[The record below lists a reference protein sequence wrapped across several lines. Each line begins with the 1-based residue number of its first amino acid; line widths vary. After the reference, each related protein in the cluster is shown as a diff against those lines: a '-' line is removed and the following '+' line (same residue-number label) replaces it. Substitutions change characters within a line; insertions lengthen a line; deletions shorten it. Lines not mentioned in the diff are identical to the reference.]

1 MILMRQST
9 ADFEDLEI
17 NWILG
22 CPEVVDAMEEIP
34 AQTPFNEEIKSFLN
48 TLSGVLRKDERT
60 KQYSDVATFAFWIRH
75 SSVDQIKRRYYTV
88 NDSIVLGR
96 GTVFHIAPSNVPVN
110 FAYSLVTG
118 LLCGNR
124 NIVRIPSKDF
134 EQVRIICDAM
144 KETVKIYPDMGK
156 YIALVRYGHD
166 ESINAAFSAV
176 ADVRVVWGGDTTINE
191 IRKASLKPR
200 ATEVTF
206 ADRFSLAVIDAD
218 YYLEKC
224 KADIVAKDFYND
236 TYFTD
241 QNACTAPRI
250 VVWLGKRVAEAQEV
264 FWSALHELV
273 QGKYD
278 VSAVQ
283 AIDKLTNEMLYAAVC
298 NGIVEL
304 PGKDNLVN
312 RVRIDEITDDLGLYF
327 GNSGLFFE
335 YEAGSILELKALCSK
350 DKCQT
355 LSYIGNV
362 DAIMPLLQSGIQG
375 IDRVVPVGRTMDFDL
390 TWDGYNL
397 FERLTRRILILS

>member
-1 MILMRQST
+1 MILMQQST
-9 ADFEDLEI
+9 ADFENLAI

-22 CPEVVDAMEEIP
+22 GPAVVGAMEESP
-34 AQTPFNEEIKSFLN
+34 ALSPFNDEVISFLN
-48 TLSGVLRKDERT
+48 TLSGILRKDDRS
-60 KQYSDVATFAFWIRH
+60 KQYSDVATFAFWIRR
-75 SSVDQIKRRYYTV
+75 SSVEQLKRRYYSV
-88 NDSIVLGR
+88 AGDVVLGR

-124 NIVRIPSKDF
+124 NIVRIPSKEF
-134 EQVRIICDAM
+134 EQVKIICDAI
-144 KETVKIYPDMGK
+144 EEAIKICPNMGK

-166 ESINAAFSAV
+166 EAINTALSAV

-191 IRKASLKPR
+191 MRRAPLKSR
-200 ATEVTF
+200 ATEVLF

-224 KADIVAKDFYND
+224 MAGNVANDFYND
-236 TYFTD
+236 TYLTD

-250 VVWLGKRVAEAQEV
+250 VVWLGKRIAEAQEL
-264 FWSALHELV
+264 FWGALHEQV
-273 QGKYD
+273 TGKYNI
-278 VSAVQ
+278 SAVQ
-283 AIDKLTNEMLYAAVC
+283 VIDKLTSAMRYAAVC
-298 NGIVEL
+298 GGHADL
-304 PGKDNLVN
+304 LGDGNLVN
-312 RVRIDEITDDLGLYF
+312 RVRIHEITDDLGLYF